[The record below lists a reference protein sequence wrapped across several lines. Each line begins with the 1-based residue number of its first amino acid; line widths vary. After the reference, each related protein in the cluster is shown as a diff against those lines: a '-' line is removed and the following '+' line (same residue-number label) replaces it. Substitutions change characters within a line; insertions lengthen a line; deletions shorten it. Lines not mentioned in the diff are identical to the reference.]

1 MDDSRRH
8 DAAAT
13 PGLRVDGP
21 AWPDPLRNTPAASAP
36 SRESAEAAAFAADL
50 ARRAAA
56 AKGLQT
62 DLLTQVPLLYGS
74 PDAHAPGGD
83 PGTLLARLHREDLL
97 RRNGGG
103 VPSSRPNREPP
114 RLPYERALLVLG
126 VILGV
131 IFAIAR

>member
-8 DAAAT
+8 DAAAA
-13 PGLRVDGP
+13 PARPVDGP
-21 AWPDPLRNTPAASAP
+21 ASPDPLRTPGASAP
-36 SRESAEAAAFAADL
+36 SRERDEAAAFAADL

-62 DLLTQVPLLYGS
+62 DLLTHVPLLYGS

-83 PGTLLARLHREDLL
+83 PSTVLARLHREDLL

-103 VPSSRPNREPP
+103 VPSSCSDREPP
-114 RLPYERALLVLG
+114 RLPYERVLLALG

-131 IFAIAR
+131 VLAMAR

>member
-1 MDDSRRH
+1 MDDRRH
-8 DAAAT
+8 EHPAT
-13 PGLRVDGP
+13 PDRRVGGR
-21 AWPDPLRNTPAASAP
+21 ASPDPLRNTPAASAP

-50 ARRAAA
+50 ARRAVA

-83 PGTLLARLHREDLL
+83 PGTVLARLHREDLL

-103 VPSSRPNREPP
+103 VPSFRPNREPP

-131 IFAIAR
+131 VLALAR